1 MHIVVRLS
9 MWVHTA
15 YVFTH
20 IIVRQCYMQF
30 LYTFVYICE
39 AVCWCAT
46 YYVGICWS
54 MFLHMQIASN
64 AEVVYVMYVG
74 WVYMWVNANQGDS
87 CLCSQGGVR
96 PVTVCPAS

>member
-1 MHIVVRLS
+1 MGVPHT
-9 MWVHTA
+9 MWV
-15 YVFTH
+15 
-20 IIVRQCYMQF
+20 YM
-30 LYTFVYICE
+30 LVN
-39 AVCWCAT
+39 
-46 YYVGICWS
+46 
-54 MFLHMQIASN
+54 MFLHKQIANN